1 MHGFCSSDLA
11 MYFVYIIETEDGT
24 FYTGM
29 TNDLSRRFREHL
41 SGNSRSATY
50 LKAHKPLYV
59 VHISE
64 CTTRSEAMKLEH
76 RLKNDHNLKLA
87 SIGPRR
93 DIREVIA
100 SELSYK

>member
-1 MHGFCSSDLA
+1 

-24 FYTGM
+24 YYTGM
-29 TNDLSRRFREHL
+29 TNNLSRRLNEHL

-50 LKAHKPLYV
+50 LRAHKPVYV

-64 CTTRSEAMKLEH
+64 CTTRSEAMKLEYKI
-76 RLKNDHNLKLA
+76 KNEYNFKM
-87 SIGPRR
+87 SCIGQRR

-100 SELSYK
+100 TELGYK

>member
-1 MHGFCSSDLA
+1 MHGYHRSDID

-24 FYTGM
+24 YYTGM
-29 TNDLSRRFREHL
+29 TNDLSRRMQEHL
-41 SGNSRSATY
+41 SGSSRSAVY
-50 LKAHKPLYV
+50 LKTHRPVYV